1 MEDMSSSVI
10 LVEPRQFYWRFDTTD
25 SEYIKV
31 TAIRGND
38 FNGGED
44 PDTTQ
49 ESLYLDRWTGSSWI
63 RVDTVIAFND
73 TSFNSLKEVSI
84 PLTPANRGN
93 YFYRLR
99 QDNSTSSTYDHYGV
113 TNITYDL
120 RQTFP
125 IDTEDGGLIE
135 RKLGGGLFMHDYQA
149 TGIRELKSQFHSHI
163 LVLDLYSLLENS
175 IQRKM
180 SIRYLHMQ
188 VLVDSMLLER
198 TSSVRPQSTIFGEE
212 GEFSVSGSA
221 TEAFVPATVDN
232 TVLFNQVG
240 SADDKIIWQA
250 GERKVTIRPI
260 GFGSVLLSDTPP
272 TNTATLSVSGAATN
286 IERTFADGNVNLFD
300 ISGDAYNP
308 LDARFIPHFRSA
320 RGDIILPDEDW
331 GLITNSATEFEDWGY
346 IREVAT
352 TSLVFGDILSPFN
365 YIQIGGQHYPSTD
378 TFSVGESSLTKQT
391 LGFTGIATFRL
402 SEDSSLERTFDYES
416 SGITGIATYKAGI
429 NIFGY
434 NFFSQPH
441 RVQYSV
447 SKENLLLVVLQR
459 VHHSIH

>member
-10 LVEPRQFYWRFDTTD
+10 LVEARQFYWRFDTTD

-125 IDTEDGGLIE
+125 IDTEDGGFIE

-149 TGIRELKSQFHSHI
+149 TGIRAQEAIPFAYL

-198 TSSVRPQSTIFGEE
+198 TSSVEIPQSTIFGEE

-240 SADDKIIWQA
+240 SADDKIIWQYY
-250 GERKVTIRPI
+250 R
-260 GFGSVLLSDTPP
+260 
-272 TNTATLSVSGAATN
+272 
-286 IERTFADGNVNLFD
+286 
-300 ISGDAYNP
+300 
-308 LDARFIPHFRSA
+308 
-320 RGDIILPDEDW
+320 
-331 GLITNSATEFEDWGY
+331 
-346 IREVAT
+346 
-352 TSLVFGDILSPFN
+352 
-365 YIQIGGQHYPSTD
+365 
-378 TFSVGESSLTKQT
+378 
-391 LGFTGIATFRL
+391 
-402 SEDSSLERTFDYES
+402 
-416 SGITGIATYKAGI
+416 
-429 NIFGY
+429 
-434 NFFSQPH
+434 
-441 RVQYSV
+441 
-447 SKENLLLVVLQR
+447 
-459 VHHSIH
+459 

>member
-10 LVEPRQFYWRFDTTD
+10 LVEARQFYWRFDTTD

-149 TGIRELKSQFHSHI
+149 TGIRAQESIPFAYLGLGSLFSLGELDPEKDVDQVFAYAGSGGFNVTGENFFSHGFHR
-163 LVLDLYSLLENS
+163 V
-175 IQRKM
+175 Q
-180 SIRYLHMQ
+180 
-188 VLVDSMLLER
+188 
-198 TSSVRPQSTIFGEE
+198 SSVKKVSSP
-212 GEFSVSGSA
+212 SVDLLQK
-221 TEAFVPATVDN
+221 AFVPATVDN

-240 SADDKIIWQA
+240 SADDKIIWQLVNV
-250 GERKVTIRPI
+250 RLPSDQLDLVLYFFPILHQQIRQLCPYL
-260 GFGSVLLSDTPP
+260 VLQ
-272 TNTATLSVSGAATN
+272 
-286 IERTFADGNVNLFD
+286 
-300 ISGDAYNP
+300 
-308 LDARFIPHFRSA
+308 
-320 RGDIILPDEDW
+320 
-331 GLITNSATEFEDWGY
+331 
-346 IREVAT
+346 
-352 TSLVFGDILSPFN
+352 
-365 YIQIGGQHYPSTD
+365 QI
-378 TFSVGESSLTKQT
+378 
-391 LGFTGIATFRL
+391 
-402 SEDSSLERTFDYES
+402 
-416 SGITGIATYKAGI
+416 
-429 NIFGY
+429 
-434 NFFSQPH
+434 
-441 RVQYSV
+441 
-447 SKENLLLVVLQR
+447 SKEHLQMAM
-459 VHHSIH
+459 